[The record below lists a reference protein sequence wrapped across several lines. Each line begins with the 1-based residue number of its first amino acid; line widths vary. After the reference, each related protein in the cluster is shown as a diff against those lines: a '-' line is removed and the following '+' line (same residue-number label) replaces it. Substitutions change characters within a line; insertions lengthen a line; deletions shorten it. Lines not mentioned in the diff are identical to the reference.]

1 MTDNHDFVRF
11 ENVEKSY
18 DGITQVVKGVSFGVA
33 KGEFLTML
41 GPSGSGKT
49 TCLQMIAGF
58 QSITSGEIFVGDR
71 PVSRIPPHK
80 RGIGVVF
87 QSYALFPHMTVGQ
100 NIAYP
105 LEVRGV
111 SRSDRVAR
119 VQKILGMMRLDGF
132 IDRRPA
138 ELSGGQRQR
147 VAVAR
152 ALVFNPEL
160 VLMDEPLGALDKQ
173 LREVMQ
179 YEIKRI
185 HEQFGI
191 TTIYVTHD
199 QTEALVMSDRVAVF
213 NDGVIQQLAPPDGIY
228 EQPANTFVASF
239 IGDNNLIPGRVARI
253 ADGRVGVE
261 VDAWGTI
268 DAVAAGA
275 AAIGDNV
282 TLSIRPERVIVHADQ
297 APGAPG
303 WPAHVAEVTYVG
315 DHFRIVLN
323 VAGAHSIVAKL
334 GHLDNGGLH
343 KGQAVTFGF
352 PERHCRCLDGYSA
365 PASAGLD

>member
-1 MTDNHDFVRF
+1 MIDNRDFVRF

-18 DGITQVVKGVSFGVA
+18 DGVTQVVKGVSFGVA

-111 SRSDRVAR
+111 SRSERVER

-173 LREVMQ
+173 LREAMQ

-213 NDGVIQQLAPPDGIY
+213 NDGVIQQLAPPDAIY
-228 EQPANTFVASF
+228 EQPANAFVASF
-239 IGDNNLIPGRVARI
+239 IGDNNLIPGRVVRA
-253 ADGRVGVE
+253 GNGSVGVE
-261 VDAWGTI
+261 VEGWGTI
-268 DAVAAGA
+268 DAVAGGTA
-275 AAIGDNV
+275 ATGDRV
-282 TLSIRPERVIVHADQ
+282 TLSIRPERVVVAADRVESGQ
-297 APGAPG
+297 C
-303 WPAHVAEVTYVG
+303 WPARVAEVTYVG
-315 DHFRIVLN
+315 DHFRIVLAI
-323 VAGAHSIVAKL
+323 AGDRSIVAKV
-334 GHLDNGGLH
+334 GHLDSGRLQ
-343 KGQAVTFGF
+343 KGQSVTFGF
-352 PERHCRCLDGYSA
+352 AERHCRCLDGA
-365 PASAGLD
+365 AGPLAGVN

>member
-1 MTDNHDFVRF
+1 MIGGMTEHDGHPKLAAHLAKLENH
-11 ENVEKSY
+11 E
-18 DGITQVVKGVSFGVA
+18 
-33 KGEFLTML
+33 
-41 GPSGSGKT
+41 
-49 TCLQMIAGF
+49 
-58 QSITSGEIFVGDR
+58 SITIRTHGLSATTIGEAIAELRLMGLGCR
-71 PVSRIPPHK
+71 TAKPLIHAWASPS
-80 RGIGVVF
+80 IGYSEADWEHHRAAF
-87 QSYALFPHMTVGQ
+87 EAEFGLEGFPHMTVGQ

-111 SRSDRVAR
+111 SRSERVER

-173 LREVMQ
+173 LREAMQ

-213 NDGVIQQLAPPDGIY
+213 NDGVIQQLAPPDAIY
-228 EQPANTFVASF
+228 EQPANAFVASF
-239 IGDNNLIPGRVARI
+239 IGDNNLIPGRVVRA
-253 ADGRVGVE
+253 GNGSVGVE
-261 VDAWGTI
+261 VEGWGTI
-268 DAVAAGA
+268 DAVAGGTA
-275 AAIGDNV
+275 ATGDRV
-282 TLSIRPERVIVHADQ
+282 TLSIRPERVVVAADRVESGQ
-297 APGAPG
+297 C
-303 WPAHVAEVTYVG
+303 WPARVAEVTYVG
-315 DHFRIVLN
+315 DHFRIVLAI
-323 VAGAHSIVAKL
+323 AGDRSIVAKV
-334 GHLDNGGLH
+334 GHLDSGRLQ
-343 KGQAVTFGF
+343 KGQSVTFGF
-352 PERHCRCLDGYSA
+352 AERHCRCLDG
-365 PASAGLD
+365 SAGPLAGVN